1 MSLYKD
7 LVKKVSI
14 SPEKKV
20 KQKEHI
26 PQGFLPIV
34 DQGKSLVGG
43 YSKIVSRFF
52 RKFNSCRSA
61 EGS

>member
-20 KQKEHI
+20 KQKDADI
-26 PQGFLPIV
+26 GFKKFKINLHFIV
-34 DQGKSLVGG
+34 AYSL
-43 YSKIVSRFF
+43 KI
-52 RKFNSCRSA
+52 
-61 EGS
+61 